1 MPIKNYSFFDL
12 NKTACAKKAKRKDTR
27 NGMNIFPE
35 YCIYQPKR
43 EFYMTG
49 TLYVLVPV
57 NPLCCNKS
65 CYTNKLTVNINT
77 ANNYSAPEMTLKM
90 CWSFYLMVN

>member
-1 MPIKNYSFFDL
+1 MPIKIYSFFDL

-43 EFYMTG
+43 EFY
-49 TLYVLVPV
+49 VLVPV
-57 NPLCCNKS
+57 NRLFCNTS